1 MLISQDDSVFA
12 ELGRRSA
19 SDYDT
24 NKVIKFNSSGPDTL
38 DILFSDASWIEIT
51 DVSVGKR
58 FREIMV
64 TGDFLRV
71 KGEAPFTVFV
81 ADAPAARIRFN
92 GAEIPIIDSIRI
104 DNSASV
110 TLGM

>member
-1 MLISQDDSVFA
+1 
-12 ELGRRSA
+12 
-19 SDYDT
+19 
-24 NKVIKFNSSGPDTL
+24 
-38 DILFSDASWIEIT
+38 
-51 DVSVGKR
+51 
-58 FREIMV
+58 MV

-71 KGEAPFTVFV
+71 KGEAPFTVLV

-92 GAEIPIIDSIRI
+92 GAEIPITDSIRI

>member
-1 MLISQDDSVFA
+1 MSIGQ
-12 ELGRRSA
+12 RIA
-19 SDYDT
+19 SNSDR
-24 NKVIKFNSSGPDTL
+24 NKIINFNSSGPGTL
-38 DILFSDASWIEIT
+38 DILFSDESCIEIT
-51 DVSVGKR
+51 DVSLGKR

-71 KGEAPFTVFV
+71 KGETPFAVLV

-92 GAEIPIIDSIRI
+92 GAEISFADSIRI